1 VLPGPQLAAKIS
13 GITTSLATVDTTL
26 ARFNALPDDEAE
38 RELLACCAAPAWACA
53 VAGGRPYPDLA
64 ALRAAADT
72 ALAALTWPDIVQA
85 LAAHPR
91 IGQRAEGEAREAAW
105 SREEQSGMA
114 SAEDDTKA
122 ALAEA
127 NRAYER
133 RFDHVFL
140 ISAQGLAPE
149 QMLQAARARLANDE
163 ATEREV
169 VRGELAKITR
179 LRLERLVAR

>member
-1 VLPGPQLAAKIS
+1 
-13 GITTSLATVDTTL
+13 VDTAL
-26 ARFNALPDDEAE
+26 ARFNALPHDEAE

-53 VAGGRPYPDLA
+53 VAGGRPYQDLA
-64 ALRAAADT
+64 ALRAAADS

-85 LAAHPR
+85 LSAHPR
-91 IGQRAEGEAREAAW
+91 IGQRAEGGARDAAW

-114 SAEDDTKA
+114 GAEEGTKT

-127 NRAYER
+127 NREYER

-140 ISAQGLAPE
+140 ISATGRSPAE
-149 QMLQAARARLANDE
+149 MLEAARARLANDD

-179 LRLERLVAR
+179 LRLERLIAR

>member
-1 VLPGPQLAAKIS
+1 
-13 GITTSLATVDTTL
+13 VDTAL

-53 VAGGRPYPDLA
+53 VATGRPYQDLP
-64 ALRAAADT
+64 ALRAAADS

-105 SREEQSGMA
+105 SRAEQSGMA
-114 SAEDDTKA
+114 TAEEDTKA
-122 ALAEA
+122 ALAQA
-127 NRAYER
+127 NREYEQ

-140 ISAQGLAPE
+140 IFATGRSPAE
-149 QMLQAARARLANDE
+149 MLEAARARLANDE

>member
-1 VLPGPQLAAKIS
+1 
-13 GITTSLATVDTTL
+13 VDTAL
-26 ARFNALPDDEAE
+26 GRFNGLPRDEVE

-53 VAGGRPYPDLA
+53 VADGRPYPDLT
-64 ALRAAADT
+64 ALYTAADT

-91 IGQRAEGEAREAAW
+91 IGQRAEGESQDATW

-114 SAEDDTKA
+114 DAEADTKA

-127 NRAYER
+127 NRQYEQ

-140 ISAQGLAPE
+140 IFASGKSPAE
-149 QMLQAARARLANDE
+149 MLQAAQARLGNDE

-169 VRGELAKITR
+169 VRGELAKVTR
-179 LRLERLVAR
+179 LRLERLVRS

>member
-1 VLPGPQLAAKIS
+1 
-13 GITTSLATVDTTL
+13 VDTAL

-53 VAGGRPYPDLA
+53 VAEGRPYQDLA
-64 ALRAAADT
+64 ALQAAADS

-85 LAAHPR
+85 LSAHPR
-91 IGQRAEGEAREAAW
+91 IGQRAEGEAQDAAW

-114 SAEDDTKA
+114 SAEEDTKA

-127 NRAYER
+127 NREYER

-140 ISAQGLAPE
+140 IFATGKSPAE
-149 QMLQAARARLANDE
+149 MLEAARARLANDE
-163 ATEREV
+163 ATEREA
-169 VRGELAKITR
+169 VRGELAKITQ
-179 LRLERLVAR
+179 LRLERLVRS

>member
-1 VLPGPQLAAKIS
+1 
-13 GITTSLATVDTTL
+13 
-26 ARFNALPDDEAE
+26 
-38 RELLACCAAPAWACA
+38 
-53 VAGGRPYPDLA
+53 
-64 ALRAAADT
+64 
-72 ALAALTWPDIVQA
+72 LTWPDIVQA

>member
-1 VLPGPQLAAKIS
+1 MGTALV
-13 GITTSLATVDTTL
+13 
-26 ARFNALPDDEAE
+26 RFNGLPRDEAE

-53 VAGGRPYPDLA
+53 VADGRPYADLA
-64 ALRAAADT
+64 TLYAAADA
-72 ALAALTWPDIVQA
+72 ALATLTWPDIEQA

-91 IGQRAEGEAREAAW
+91 IGQRADGESQDAAW

-114 SAEDDTKA
+114 DAEAGTKA
-122 ALAEA
+122 ALVEA
-127 NRAYER
+127 NRAYEQ

-140 ISAQGLAPE
+140 IFATGKSPAEMLRAAQ
-149 QMLQAARARLANDE
+149 ARLANDE

-179 LRLERLVAR
+179 LRLERLVAQ

>member
-1 VLPGPQLAAKIS
+1 M
-13 GITTSLATVDTTL
+13 DTAP
-26 ARFNALPDDEAE
+26 ARFNALPDGEAE
-38 RELLACCAAPAWACA
+38 RELLACCAAPAWASA

-64 ALRAAADT
+64 ALRAAADS

-85 LAAHPR
+85 LSAHPR
-91 IGQRAEGEAREAAW
+91 IGQRAEGEARDAAW

-114 SAEDDTKA
+114 SAEESTKA

-127 NRAYER
+127 NREYER

-140 ISAQGLAPE
+140 IFATGRSPAE
-149 QMLQAARARLANDE
+149 MLEAARARLANDE

-169 VRGELAKITR
+169 VRGELAKITQ
-179 LRLERLVAR
+179 LRLARLIAR